1 MLENV
6 PECYPKQNRTWH
18 TLPQALALTIKIIM
32 EIARELHE
40 SFYVYDILRVQ
51 HLFFYFVTGVFRSI
65 LCLFIFWDTGGKRN
79 LYFCVKYFIGEFTKE
94 EIFGN
99 V

>member
-18 TLPQALALTIKIIM
+18 TLSQTLAFTIKIIM

-40 SFYVYDILRVQ
+40 SFYVFDILRVQ
-51 HLFFYFVTGVFRSI
+51 HFFFYLVTGVFCSI
-65 LCLFIFWDTGGKRN
+65 LCLFVF
-79 LYFCVKYFIGEFTKE
+79 
-94 EIFGN
+94 
-99 V
+99 